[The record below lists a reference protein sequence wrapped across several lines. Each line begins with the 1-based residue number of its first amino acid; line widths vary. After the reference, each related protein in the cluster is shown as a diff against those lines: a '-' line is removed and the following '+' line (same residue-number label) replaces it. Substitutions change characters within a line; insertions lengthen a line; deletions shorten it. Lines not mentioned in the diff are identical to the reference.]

1 MGEQGALGLEPQRK
15 PLRFHVPGEVRGKND
30 PRSRIV
36 EGVRKDTGEAYK
48 FVSHYTDKK
57 TRSVEAKIG
66 QYAMKAKGEARWD
79 LVEDR
84 PLRVE
89 IIAIFN
95 VPASWSKKK
104 TAAAQG
110 APATCKPDGDNISK
124 SFGDACQGI
133 LFKDDKQIADTRII
147 KLYAQPGQGEGLY
160 ITVSELG

>member
-1 MGEQGALGLEPQRK
+1 MGDQASLELEARP

-36 EGVRKDTGEAYK
+36 EGKKADGTPYK

-66 QYAMKAKGEARWD
+66 QYAMTAKGAARWD
-79 LVEDR
+79 MVEDR

-89 IIAIFN
+89 IIAVFN
-95 VPASWSKKK
+95 IPESWSKKK
-104 TAAAQG
+104 TAAAEG
-110 APATCKPDGDNISK
+110 SFATCKPDGDNISK

-133 LFKDDKQIADTRII
+133 LFKDDKQVSDTRIT
-147 KLYAQPGQGEGLY
+147 KMYAKPGQSEGLY
-160 ITVSELG
+160 ITVTVIG